1 MADVLPRLLRLF
13 AQVLPVLL
21 NDVQKTP
28 TKDRKIVAVGLANL
42 LTQSNTFFNPPHNAA
57 W

>member
-1 MADVLPRLLRLF
+1 MYAHRRLF

-21 NDVQKTP
+21 NDVQKAP
-28 TKDRKIVAVGLANL
+28 TKDRKIIAVGLANL
-42 LTQSNTFFNPPHNAA
+42 LTQSQLMLQQPHVSA